1 MTDARRAFALWAA
14 LAVAGLAVV
23 LTALL
28 VAVSR
33 LDVATPSVAQLIAA
47 CRSWALPDLAAA
59 SLAVLA
65 LGSLGVAVLTLA
77 LRSAL
82 RQVRATHR
90 FERGLA
96 VVGTLPDD
104 PRVRLVD
111 EAAPQAFCVGLLR
124 TRVYLSRGAAQLLS
138 EDERQAVLAHE
149 FHHARRRDP
158 LRLLVTRAVG
168 AGLFFLPALGRLA
181 RRHAALTEL
190 AADEAAE
197 GVGGGRRSLAAA
209 LLAFDAHPD
218 PAAVAIAPE
227 RVDRLLGERLSMRL
241 PVLLIGGAAAALAA
255 IGAVAIRVTQAT
267 EQASVSLPGVL
278 AQTCMLAMAAVPLLL
293 GAGCLLGGRRMA
305 RRGVGTGAG

>member
-1 MTDARRAFALWAA
+1 MTDARRVFALWAA
-14 LAVAGLAVV
+14 LAVAGLGVV

-33 LDVATPSVAQLIAA
+33 VDVAPPTVAQLIAA
-47 CRSWALPDLAAA
+47 CRSWVLPDLAAA
-59 SLAVLA
+59 SLAVLG
-65 LGSLGVAVLTLA
+65 LGSVGVAVLALT

-82 RQVRATHR
+82 RQLRATHR

-96 VVGTLPDD
+96 VIGTLPDE

-124 TRVYLSRGAAQLLS
+124 PRVYLSRGAAELLTG
-138 EDERQAVLAHE
+138 EERLAVLAHE

-158 LRLLVTRAVG
+158 LRLLVTRSVG
-168 AGLFFLPALGRLA
+168 AGLFFLPALARLA

-197 GVGGGRRSLAAA
+197 EVDGGRRSLAAA
-209 LLAFDAHPD
+209 MLAFDAHPD

-227 RVDRLLGERLSMRL
+227 RVDRLLGEHLSMRL
-241 PVLLIGGAAAALAA
+241 PVLLIGAAAAALAA

-267 EQASVSLPGVL
+267 EQASISLPAVL
-278 AQTCMLAMAAVPLLL
+278 AQMCMLAMAALPLLL
-293 GAGCLLGGRRMA
+293 GAGCVLGGRRMA
-305 RRGVGTGAG
+305 RGHVGTGTG